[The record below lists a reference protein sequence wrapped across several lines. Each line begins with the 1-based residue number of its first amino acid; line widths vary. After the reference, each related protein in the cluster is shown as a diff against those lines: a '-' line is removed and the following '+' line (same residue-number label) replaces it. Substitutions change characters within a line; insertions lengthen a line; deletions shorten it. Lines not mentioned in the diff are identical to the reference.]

1 MIITFSLFGS
11 SVFYRINLLMMIFGS
26 HQISVNSFGLV
37 LRPRLFSLLSSSLI
51 GVSVLVGGSW
61 IGKVSTCNASTTE
74 RTHLKQT
81 KGEDPRCTMKNTRHW
96 CISSY
101 LRADFTTNNVLDIIS
116 VFWNTA
122 QVLLLII
129 YEEFTYHVTFVIT
142 RSKSNIS

>member
-101 LRADFTTNNVLDIIS
+101 LRADFTTNNVS
-116 VFWNTA
+116 GHHKC
-122 QVLLLII
+122 VLKHSPGAAFNHL
-129 YEEFTYHVTFVIT
+129 
-142 RSKSNIS
+142 